1 METKEK
7 HVVSEGWIIDGRLGV
22 RIPPNTEGNVV
33 RGGSCK
39 DFGVRFSGF
48 EKNVLEVNLGEVKII
63 PPATN

>member
-48 EKNVLEVNLGEVKII
+48 
-63 PPATN
+63 